1 MLRRIDLRGRT
12 LSTIGLR
19 ELLPRAPIDVDSALA
34 SVRPLCDDVMK
45 RGAAAVRELTERF
58 DGVTLDTLRVP
69 AADQPIC
76 SSNPRGKR

>member
-34 SVRPLCDDVMK
+34 SVRPICDDVKK
-45 RGAAAVRELTERF
+45 RGAIAVRELTAAVRRRHPR
-58 DGVTLDTLRVP
+58 DAAGAGGGVDRC
-69 AADQPIC
+69 AGR
-76 SSNPRGKR
+76 SSTRR